1 MEKNRNRMLEILTS
15 AQMKHSEQIAK
26 QSGVDAFSLM
36 KAAGKAVA
44 DEILARFSSSP
55 VLVLCGPGNN
65 GGDGFVVASL
75 LKKKKWPV
83 TLACAVP
90 LYDLQGEAARAADL
104 WKGPVLSFEN
114 LDLPEGGIVVDAV
127 FGTGLSRPIEGDI
140 AEVLETLQQSDC
152 TVIAVDVP
160 SGLDADT
167 GQCQGC
173 TPQADAT
180 ITFFRKKLG
189 HVLMPGMD
197 ACGEIVVADIGIPES
212 SLPKLG
218 PFVHENGPENGWG
231 EWVSDKP
238 RNSHKY
244 DYGHV
249 LILGGRQMTGAA
261 CLAGKSALRV
271 GAGLCTIAAYPDSAA
286 VYRSYCPSLIV
297 EHLDELARF
306 KEHLKDPRRN
316 AVVIGP
322 GAGFENPPA
331 LKKAVFDTLAAE
343 PRRFCVLDAD
353 ALTVFADD
361 VRTFYKALGP
371 HCILTPHEGEFARI
385 FPDLSGSK
393 IERAKAAA
401 VRTKSVIV
409 LKGPD
414 TVVAMPD
421 GTCVVNVTG
430 NGWLATAGAGDVLA
444 GMIAGF
450 AARSSLEDLFDAV
463 CAAIWCHGK
472 AGENLGAG
480 LISADLADQ
489 IPLVLKNILNP

>member
-1 MEKNRNRMLEILTS
+1 MALEILSS
-15 AQMKHSEQIAK
+15 AQMKHSEQIANR
-26 QSGVDAFSLM
+26 SGVDGFSLM

-44 DEILARFSSSP
+44 DEILARFSSSS

-90 LYDLQGEAARAADL
+90 IYDLQGAAARASDL

-114 LDLPEGGIVVDAV
+114 LELPEGGIVVDAV
-127 FGTGLSRPIEGDI
+127 FGTGLSRPIEGEI
-140 AEVLETLQQSDC
+140 AEVLETVQQSDC
-152 TVIAVDVP
+152 TVIAVDMP
-160 SGLDADT
+160 SGLDGDT
-167 GQCQGC
+167 GECQGC
-173 TPQADAT
+173 TPQADVT
-180 ITFFRKKLG
+180 VTFFRKKLG

-197 ACGEIVVADIGIPES
+197 ACGEIVVADIGIPDLAIEA
-212 SLPKLG
+212 LG
-218 PFVHENGPENGWG
+218 PVVTETSPESGWG
-231 EWVSDKP
+231 GWVADKP
-238 RNSHKY
+238 SNSHKY

-249 LILGGRQMTGAA
+249 LVLGGRHMTGAA
-261 CLAGKSALRV
+261 SLVGKSALRA
-271 GAGLCTIAAYPDSAA
+271 GAGLCTIAAYSEAA
-286 VYRSYCPSLIV
+286 PIYKSYCPSLIV
-297 EHLDELARF
+297 ETLDELARF

-316 AVVIGP
+316 TVVIGP
-322 GAGFENPPA
+322 GAGLENPPA

-343 PRRFCVLDAD
+343 PKRVCVLDAD

-361 VRTFYKALGP
+361 VRTFYKAVGP
-371 HCILTPHEGEFARI
+371 HCILTPHEGEFVRI
-385 FPDLSGSK
+385 FPDLTGSK

-401 VRTKSVIV
+401 ARTKSVIV

-444 GMIAGF
+444 GLIAGF
-450 AARSSLEDLFDAV
+450 AARSLGDLFGAV
-463 CAAIWCHGK
+463 CAAVWSHGK
-472 AGENLGAG
+472 AAENLGAG
-480 LISADLADQ
+480 LISADLPDQ